1 MKSYSMYKKCPRCKE
16 RCFQHEKSCHECG
29 LIFERLNYTS
39 NKSAKKLILK
49 GNYKDTI
56 KTSDWPAD
64 AKKTTATLLCLF
76 LGYTGAHNFY
86 LGRFIKAG
94 ISLFGFVLAVV
105 MVVLTDYIYGTT
117 TWNILWLIS
126 IIPGTCVLLF
136 WFSDLISII
145 FERYKIPVAIDENLY
160 KLKNSVLNTE
170 NNKKIEK
177 NNSLNIDE
185 KNKNNKINKKFNI
198 EKNKA
203 KNKKNK

>member
-1 MKSYSMYKKCPRCKE
+1 M
-16 RCFQHEKSCHECG
+16 
-29 LIFERLNYTS
+29 
-39 NKSAKKLILK
+39 ILK

-86 LGRFIKAG
+86 LGKFIKAG

-105 MVVLTDYIYGTT
+105 MVILTDYIYGTT

-170 NNKKIEK
+170 NNKKIKK
-177 NNSLNIDE
+177 NNSLNTD
-185 KNKNNKINKKFNI
+185 KKNNKINKKFNI
-198 EKNKA
+198 KNKA

>member
-105 MVVLTDYIYGTT
+105 MVILTDYIYGTT

-170 NNKKIEK
+170 NNKKIEN

-198 EKNKA
+198 KNKA